1 MHFSTLAD
9 RHKYVSTIRP
19 YSMLPRLRQK
29 WSKGEMRS
37 LRSLRY
43 CTLRRSPK
51 GVQKISKVKR
61 HWNLLPPL
69 PPLASTHLRSEP
81 RTSDSKQ
88 AWIRHQSYL
97 QVRQYNVR
105 WIFGCAT
112 IWRSPA
118 SHSSLTPNQGPNFKP
133 FLIQYSLAKQIG
145 ENHFSTFSHDSS
157 QHIP

>member
-1 MHFSTLAD
+1 ME
-9 RHKYVSTIRP
+9 
-19 YSMLPRLRQK
+19 Q
-29 WSKGEMRS
+29 
-37 LRSLRY
+37 
-43 CTLRRSPK
+43 RRDEIIEIIEVLHSP
-51 GVQKISKVKR
+51 KISKRRPKDLQSKKTLKLVTPIAPTGFDSPQERASHKR
-61 HWNLLPPL
+61 Q
-69 PPLASTHLRSEP
+69 
-81 RTSDSKQ
+81 Q
-88 AWIRHQSYL
+88 AGLDQTQSYL